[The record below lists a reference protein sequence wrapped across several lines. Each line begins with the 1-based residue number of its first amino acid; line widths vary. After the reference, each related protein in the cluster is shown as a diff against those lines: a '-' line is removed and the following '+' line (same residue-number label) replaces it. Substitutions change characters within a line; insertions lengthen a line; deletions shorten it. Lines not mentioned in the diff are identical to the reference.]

1 MKSIVSRILV
11 QYVLWA
17 ESKGEIAI
25 VRRKF
30 QASLKPIAHWLN
42 LLSMLK
48 KAHLL
53 MKYLYNYKQGNVL
66 FVLNILN
73 MSELKMVISYTHS
86 MTSLWERNVL
96 EKQNI

>member
-1 MKSIVSRILV
+1 
-11 QYVLWA
+11 
-17 ESKGEIAI
+17 
-25 VRRKF
+25 
-30 QASLKPIAHWLN
+30 
-42 LLSMLK
+42 
-48 KAHLL
+48 

-86 MTSLWERNVL
+86 MTSLWKRNVL